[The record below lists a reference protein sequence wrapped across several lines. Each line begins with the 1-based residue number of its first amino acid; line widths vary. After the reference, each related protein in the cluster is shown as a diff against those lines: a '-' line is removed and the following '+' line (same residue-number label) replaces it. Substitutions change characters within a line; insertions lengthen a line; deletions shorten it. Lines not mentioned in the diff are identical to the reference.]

1 MYENQTHEELISR
14 IKKLEKIEEGRSQVE
29 EKLRESEEKF
39 RLAFRT
45 SPDCIN
51 LNRLEDGLYIDI
63 NDGFTSVIGYSRQ
76 EVIGKSSLE
85 LNIWKNPKDRDR
97 LVSKLKKDGVVENLE
112 AVFRRKNG
120 KLSIGLMSARIITLH
135 DEDVILSITRDITKL
150 KRAEKALRE
159 REMQYRTLADSGI
172 ALIWTSGPDKRCDYF
187 NKPWLDFTG
196 RTMEQ
201 EIGDGWTAG
210 VHPDDLPQ
218 CLHTYV
224 TAFEKREKFSMEYR
238 LQHIS
243 GEYRWVQED
252 GLPRFDA
259 KGRFLGYIGHCLDIT
274 EGKKVKEKLR
284 DSEEKFSLA
293 FRISPNAII
302 INHAED
308 GKFIDA
314 NDAFF
319 SMTGYM
325 REEIMANTAMDL
337 NLWADE
343 KDRCRIITDLFHG
356 KTVVGKTLMFRKKNR
371 ELITGLFSAQIMKL
385 KKETLIL
392 SCINDI
398 SDLKQLE
405 SEQEKKQIEL
415 ENINTALNILL
426 KKRERDN
433 QEMNEKIYSNYE
445 SVVLPL
451 CHRLKNSLQH
461 KHQQVLADMLE
472 ASLKEVTSPFAK
484 RLSDPLVMLTP
495 AEIQI
500 AQMIKQGLSNKEI
513 ALSLNCSIKTID
525 SHRTN
530 IRRKLGLKNMKLNLR
545 SYLSGL

>member
-224 TAFEKREKFSMEYR
+224 TAFEKRE
-238 LQHIS
+238 I
-243 GEYRWVQED
+243 
-252 GLPRFDA
+252 
-259 KGRFLGYIGHCLDIT
+259 GRAH
-274 EGKKVKEKLR
+274 V
-284 DSEEKFSLA
+284 
-293 FRISPNAII
+293 
-302 INHAED
+302 
-308 GKFIDA
+308 
-314 NDAFF
+314 
-319 SMTGYM
+319 
-325 REEIMANTAMDL
+325 
-337 NLWADE
+337 
-343 KDRCRIITDLFHG
+343 
-356 KTVVGKTLMFRKKNR
+356 
-371 ELITGLFSAQIMKL
+371 
-385 KKETLIL
+385 
-392 SCINDI
+392 
-398 SDLKQLE
+398 
-405 SEQEKKQIEL
+405 
-415 ENINTALNILL
+415 
-426 KKRERDN
+426 
-433 QEMNEKIYSNYE
+433 
-445 SVVLPL
+445 
-451 CHRLKNSLQH
+451 
-461 KHQQVLADMLE
+461 
-472 ASLKEVTSPFAK
+472 
-484 RLSDPLVMLTP
+484 
-495 AEIQI
+495 
-500 AQMIKQGLSNKEI
+500 
-513 ALSLNCSIKTID
+513 
-525 SHRTN
+525 
-530 IRRKLGLKNMKLNLR
+530 
-545 SYLSGL
+545 

>member
-1 MYENQTHEELISR
+1 MYENQTHAELISR
-14 IKKLEKIEEGRSQVE
+14 IKELEKIEEERRQVE
-29 EKLRESEEKF
+29 ERLRESEEKF

-45 SPDCIN
+45 SPDSIN
-51 LNRLEDGLYIDI
+51 LNRFKDGLYIDI
-63 NDGFTSVIGYSRQ
+63 NNGFTRAIGYSRQ

-85 LNIWKNPKDRDR
+85 LNIWKDPKDRDR
-97 LVSKLKKDGVVENLE
+97 LVSRLKKYGAVENLE

-135 DEDVILSITRDITKL
+135 HEDVILSITRDITKL
-150 KRAEKALRE
+150 KRAETALRE
-159 REMQYRTLADSGI
+159 SELRYRTLADSGV
-172 ALIWTSGPDKRCDYF
+172 ALIWTSGPDKQCDYF

-201 EIGDGWTAG
+201 EIGTGWTAG
-210 VHPDDLPQ
+210 VHPDDLAH
-218 CLHTYV
+218 CLLTYI

-238 LQHIS
+238 LQHVS
-243 GEYRWVQED
+243 GEYLWVQDD
-252 GLPRFDA
+252 GSPRFDA

-319 SMTGYM
+319 SMTGYS

-343 KDRCRIITDLFHG
+343 KDRCRIITDLFQG
-356 KTVVGKTLMFRKKNR
+356 KTVVGQKLMLRKKNR
-371 ELITGLFSAQIMKL
+371 EVITGLFSAQIMKF

-405 SEQEKKQIEL
+405 SEQEQKQIEL

-433 QEMNEKIYSNYE
+433 QEMDEKIYSNYE

-513 ALSLNCSIKTID
+513 ALSLNCSIKTIG

-530 IRRKLGLKNMKLNLR
+530 IRRKLCLKNMKLNLR